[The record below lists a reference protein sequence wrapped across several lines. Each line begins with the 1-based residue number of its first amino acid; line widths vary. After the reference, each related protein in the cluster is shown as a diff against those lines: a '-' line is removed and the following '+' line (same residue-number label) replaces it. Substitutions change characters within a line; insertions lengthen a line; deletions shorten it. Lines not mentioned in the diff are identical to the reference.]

1 MALCLK
7 NRPPRPGPVRQ
18 RPPRRVK
25 STRAEPPP
33 HRSAAAAGHCA
44 PAVVST
50 PQHQP
55 RRPAG
60 RLGRWQRVGPAAR
73 PGSAAPPPPSSSDI
87 AEFLAPRRG
96 ERRHAI
102 AFFRRARRPT
112 AIAAS
117 TFIAIVSSSATI
129 SPSGQSCEDAAEL
142 ARESRVASRHRP
154 AATALRSPSPHS
166 TIRSRH
172 LTSASS
178 RAPLSSS
185 HGPLPTVY
193 PSRAGESPSC
203 AARRRRPV
211 VLVDVPPP
219 ERLLPLPASPAQD
232 GAAAL
237 LRGPRRGSGAPW
249 PHRRLGC
256 LAQFCRHCRDA
267 VAKLFAPRQA
277 AAASYGSCAS
287 ACRLR
292 HRAPEPSAS
301 RCPLSSRRH
310 SWPPL
315 APRQTPWALR
325 IAELTSCAWPAQS
338 GRLGRAAQRAGP
350 VRSTQDS
357 LSALPAQPKA
367 AISPAGRRRV
377 SAHLFCSR

>member
-1 MALCLK
+1 M
-7 NRPPRPGPVRQ
+7 
-18 RPPRRVK
+18 
-25 STRAEPPP
+25 
-33 HRSAAAAGHCA
+33 
-44 PAVVST
+44 
-50 PQHQP
+50 
-55 RRPAG
+55 
-60 RLGRWQRVGPAAR
+60 
-73 PGSAAPPPPSSSDI
+73 
-87 AEFLAPRRG
+87 
-96 ERRHAI
+96 
-102 AFFRRARRPT
+102 
-112 AIAAS
+112 
-117 TFIAIVSSSATI
+117 
-129 SPSGQSCEDAAEL
+129 
-142 ARESRVASRHRP
+142 
-154 AATALRSPSPHS
+154 
-166 TIRSRH
+166 
-172 LTSASS
+172 
-178 RAPLSSS
+178 
-185 HGPLPTVY
+185 PTVY

-203 AARRRRPV
+203 ADRRRRPV

-219 ERLLPLPASPAQD
+219 ERLLPLPASPARA

-315 APRQTPWALR
+315 APRRTPWALR

-367 AISPAGRRRV
+367 AISPAGCGQIPNGP
-377 SAHLFCSR
+377 AGGFQPTCSVQGKISIRFLDLIQITIAFQNSYIIVFSFKIHETSLIILINLISI